1 MSYILEALQK
11 SERKRQKDSVPDLQ
25 TVHVP
30 AAGKKDKHPLW
41 PWLLVAVLIVNAFL
55 LATFLPSF
63 RGDGFLTD
71 RRLADNQEHTA
82 SPQALAEKSPA
93 YKPAEEALSVK
104 SDTLAPAT
112 VERLLPAEVQLKK
125 ADKINTPT
133 AEIPATQH
141 PVATEQSPDVLRSNE
156 EAPLT
161 VDTVDV
167 NPSSEITE
175 RNFQTAGNTITAPV
189 DIPQPTD
196 LTGAED
202 ELIAEH
208 GPTSATKEIPL
219 FGALPQSLRQRL
231 PELSISFLAYS
242 RKPPERIVSI
252 NGRILREGQTIA
264 DDLTLEKITSAGA
277 VLNYRGDRFRLTV
290 F

>member
-11 SERKRQKDSVPDLQ
+11 SERKRRKDSVPGLQ
-25 TVHVP
+25 TTHVP
-30 AAGKKDKHPLW
+30 EAGKKDKYPLW

-63 RGDGFLTD
+63 RGDIFLTD
-71 RRLADNQEHTA
+71 RRLTENQEHTA
-82 SPQALAEKSPA
+82 PPQALAEKSPA

-104 SDTLAPAT
+104 RDTLAPAT
-112 VERLLPAEVQLKK
+112 AERLLPADE
-125 ADKINTPT
+125 INTPT

-141 PVATEQSPDVLRSNE
+141 PVATEQSPDVLRSNAE
-156 EAPLT
+156 DQFAL
-161 VDTVDV
+161 DTVGV

-175 RNFQTAGNTITAPV
+175 RKIPTAGNTITAPV
-189 DIPQPTD
+189 DILQPTD

-208 GPTSATKEIPL
+208 GPTSAAKEIPL

-242 RKPPERIVSI
+242 QKPSERIVSI

-277 VLNYRGDRFRLTV
+277 VLNYRGDRFRLEV

>member
-11 SERKRQKDSVPDLQ
+11 SERKRRKDSVPDLQ
-25 TVHVP
+25 TIHVP
-30 AAGKKDKHPLW
+30 EAGKKDKRPLW

-63 RGDGFLTD
+63 RGDSFLTD
-71 RRLADNQEHTA
+71 RRLTENQEHTA

-93 YKPAEEALSVK
+93 YKSAEEALSGK

-112 VERLLPAEVQLKK
+112 AARLLPADE
-125 ADKINTPT
+125 INTPT

-141 PVATEQSPDVLRSNE
+141 PVATEQSPDVLRSYE
-156 EAPLT
+156 EDPLT
-161 VDTVDV
+161 VDTIGV

-175 RNFQTAGNTITAPV
+175 QKIQTAGNTITAPV
-189 DIPQPTD
+189 DIQQSTY

-202 ELIAEH
+202 EIIAEH
-208 GPTSATKEIPL
+208 VPTSAAKEIPL
-219 FGALPQSLRQRL
+219 LETLPQSLRQRL

-242 RKPPERIVSI
+242 QKPSERIVSI
-252 NGRILREGQTIA
+252 NGRIMREGQTIA

-277 VLNYRGDRFRLTV
+277 VVNYRGDRFRLEV

>member
-11 SERKRQKDSVPDLQ
+11 SERKRQKYSVPDLQ
-25 TVHVP
+25 AVHVP
-30 AAGKKDKHPLW
+30 DAGKKDNRPLW
-41 PWLLVAVLIVNAFL
+41 PWLLVAVLIVNAVL

-63 RGDGFLTD
+63 RDDSFLTD
-71 RRLADNQEHTA
+71 RRLTENQKHTA
-82 SPQALAEKSPA
+82 SPQYLAEKSPA
-93 YKPAEEALSVK
+93 YKPTEEALSVK
-104 SDTLAPAT
+104 SDTLSPAT
-112 VERLLPAEVQLKK
+112 AERLLPAEVQTET
-125 ADKINTPT
+125 ADEINTPT

-141 PVATEQSPDVLRSNE
+141 PVATEQSPDVLRSNAE
-156 EAPLT
+156 DQFAL
-161 VDTVDV
+161 DTVGV

-175 RNFQTAGNTITAPV
+175 RKIPTAGNTITAPV
-189 DIPQPTD
+189 DILQPTD

-208 GPTSATKEIPL
+208 GPTSAAKEIPL

-242 RKPPERIVSI
+242 QKPSERIVSI

-277 VLNYRGDRFRLTV
+277 VLNYRGDRFRLEV